1 MYLLPVEYTCVIPE
15 KLFEPFLLS
24 FPFGKELFLC
34 MHTFYVFISKSMCFQ
49 CILFVIKTETLGN
62 PWNVELCKPCKKQVW
77 IVIPDSVTPVSVPHF
92 LDSHTLQCA
101 CYCHPQCL

>member
-34 MHTFYVFISKSMCFQ
+34 MHTFYVFLSKSNVLSMH
-49 CILFVIKTETLGN
+49 FV
-62 PWNVELCKPCKKQVW
+62 
-77 IVIPDSVTPVSVPHF
+77 
-92 LDSHTLQCA
+92 
-101 CYCHPQCL
+101 CY